1 MSGKTF
7 SFEVHRTSHA
17 PPATLFRIETDGANW
32 ASWARPLVIQSSW
45 HQQGDPAPGGIGAV
59 RKVGVWPLLAQE
71 ETTEYE
77 QDRRH
82 VYKLNWPPNPAK
94 DYRGEL
100 VVTPNPTGGTDLH
113 WSGTFTETLPGTGPI
128 VRAALHG
135 AIRFFARRL
144 VKAAERESR

>member
-113 WSGTFTETLPGTGPI
+113 WSGSFTETLPGTGPI

-135 AIRFFARRL
+135 ALRFFARRL

>member
-1 MSGKTF
+1 M
-7 SFEVHRTSHA
+7 
-17 PPATLFRIETDGANW
+17 
-32 ASWARPLVIQSSW
+32 
-45 HQQGDPAPGGIGAV
+45 
-59 RKVGVWPLLAQE
+59 LAQE

-113 WSGTFTETLPGTGPI
+113 WSGSFTETLPGTGPI
-128 VRAALHG
+128 VRAAIHG
-135 AIRFFARRL
+135 ALRFFARRL